1 LALTR
6 KRRQCYREWTLLAI
20 PPGQALA
27 QEPLVA
33 RGELTPRHFSWRIRG
48 NALYWSIAER
58 SVLEAGYDLLVA
70 TSMVDLAT
78 LRGLVPALAAIPT
91 VLYFHENQ
99 FEYPRGRQRHSPVE
113 AQVTSLYSALAA
125 DRILFNS
132 AYNRATFLAGCS
144 ALLEQLPDRVP
155 PGVVT
160 LLEDKSDILPVPI
173 EDRAGRP
180 PLARWPGA
188 DVAEGS
194 GPLRLL
200 WVGRLEHDKGGEGLR
215 AILQRLEDRGLD
227 YELAVTGQQFRDAPP
242 VFEAIRRDYGHRIV
256 QFGFIED
263 VGEYRGL
270 LAAAQ
275 VVLSTAWHEFQG
287 LAVLEAVS
295 LGCQPV
301 VPDRLAYAE
310 IYPRACRYASRPEA
324 PDEEARCAVELI
336 ADFVQALPAAGM
348 EAPDVSAFERR
359 KLAPRYERFLRQCQ
373 SSSSEH
379 NMRAQCLWLCAA

>member
-1 LALTR
+1 MLCSLA
-6 KRRQCYREWTLLAI
+6 
-20 PPGQALA
+20 PGWQWRVL
-27 QEPLVA
+27 
-33 RGELTPRHFSWRIRG
+33 ELPPRHFSWRIRG

-58 SVLEAGYDLLVA
+58 SALEAGYDLLVA

-78 LRGLVPALAAIPT
+78 LRGLVPALAAIPA

-99 FEYPRGRQRHSPVE
+99 FDYPQGRQRHSPVE

-144 ALLEQLPDRVP
+144 ALLGRLPDRVP

-160 LLEDKSDILPVPI
+160 LLEGKSEVLPVPI
-173 EDRAGRP
+173 EDRAARP
-180 PLARWPGA
+180 PVARWPGA
-188 DVAEGS
+188 DRAEGS

-200 WVGRLEHDKGGEGLR
+200 WVGRFEHDKGGEGLR
-215 AILQRLEDRGLD
+215 AILQRLEACGLD

-242 VFEAIRRDYGHRIV
+242 VFETIRRDYAHRIV

-263 VGEYRGL
+263 TGQYRGL

-295 LGCQPV
+295 LGCRPV

-310 IYPRACRYASRPEA
+310 IYPRACRYASCPEA

-336 ADFVQALPAAGM
+336 VDAVQALSLGEM
-348 EAPDVSAFERR
+348 ETPDVSGFERR
-359 KLAPRYERFLRQCQ
+359 KLAPRYEQFLRQCLARRDGQ
-373 SSSSEH
+373 
-379 NMRAQCLWLCAA
+379 